1 MCGIVH
7 GRDAKSTG
15 VTPFF
20 LQHRYNIIL
29 LQLETPLGAQ
39 KKKYTSKEL
48 SDREKAE
55 LIAAKFQRRSCCR
68 VQEL

>member
-1 MCGIVH
+1 MCGIIN

-39 KKKYTSKEL
+39 KKYTTKEL

-55 LIAAKFQRRSCCR
+55 LIVAKFQRRSCCR